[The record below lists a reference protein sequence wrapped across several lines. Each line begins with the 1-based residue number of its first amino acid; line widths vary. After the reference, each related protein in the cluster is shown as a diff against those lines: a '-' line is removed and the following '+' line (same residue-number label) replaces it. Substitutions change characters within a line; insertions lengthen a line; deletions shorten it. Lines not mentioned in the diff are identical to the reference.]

1 MGNCIEK
8 TKQNVGKVDKVVMN
22 PCKGRP
28 LPPPSPPFS
37 SGSMEHFNSQSHPL
51 PTPIHPIQTQ
61 PDKVCT
67 LPMPRPDTSPKH
79 VNKANVLPM
88 PIPET
93 STAHEKSRILPV
105 PTSESEILAS
115 PYLKSF
121 RFDELKNATGN
132 FHPDS
137 LLGEGG
143 FGCVFKGWLD
153 EESLMATRP
162 GSGRAVAVKT
172 LIPQGFQGHKEWL
185 SEVNYLGRLHHPNL
199 VKLIGY
205 CLEGENRILVYEFM
219 PNGSLENHLFRRH
232 MPSLSWTTRI
242 KVAAGA
248 ARGLCFLHNSESPV
262 IYRDFKT
269 SNILL
274 DSEFN
279 AKLSDF
285 GLAKSGPTGFNT
297 HVTTRVMGTEGYC
310 APEYRTT
317 GKLTVKCD
325 VYSFGIVLLE
335 LLTGRRSIDESRGE
349 AEKQLITWVKPHLQN
364 KRKVFRIMDTKL
376 GGQYP
381 KKGAYIAAN
390 LAILCVNQEARFRPP
405 MTYVLD
411 ILENILSQKANAASS
426 PKLQSPM
433 NRTPRGSPLP
443 GYRESPFS
451 EGSKFSP
458 K

>member
-1 MGNCIEK
+1 
-8 TKQNVGKVDKVVMN
+8 
-22 PCKGRP
+22 
-28 LPPPSPPFS
+28 
-37 SGSMEHFNSQSHPL
+37 MEQFNQKSHPL
-51 PTPIHPIQTQ
+51 PTPIHTIQTH
-61 PDKVCT
+61 PEHDKVST
-67 LPMPRPDTSPKH
+67 LPMPRPDRSTKN
-79 VNKANVLPM
+79 VRKANVQRM
-88 PIPET
+88 PVREMSP
-93 STAHEKSRILPV
+93 AYEKSRILPV
-105 PTSESEILAS
+105 PMSESEILS
-115 PYLKSF
+115 CPYLKSF
-121 RFDELKNATGN
+121 HYNELRNATGN
-132 FHPDS
+132 FRPDS

-153 EESLMATRP
+153 EESLTATGP
-162 GSGRAVAVKT
+162 GSGIAVAVKT
-172 LIPQGFQGHKEWL
+172 LIPHSFQGHKEWL

-205 CLEGENRILVYEFM
+205 CLEGESRILVYEFM
-219 PNGSLENHLFRRH
+219 PKGSLENHLFRRN
-232 MPSLSWTTRI
+232 MPSLSWTRRI

-248 ARGLCFLHNSESPV
+248 ARGLCFLHDSESPV

-285 GLAKSGPTGFNT
+285 GLAKSGPTGFDT
-297 HVTTRVMGTEGYC
+297 HVSTQVMGTEGYC
-310 APEYRTT
+310 APEYCTT

-325 VYSFGIVLLE
+325 VYSFGVVLLE

-349 AEKQLITWVKPHLQN
+349 AEKELITWVKPHLQN

-390 LAILCVNQEARFRPP
+390 LALLCVNQEARFRPP

-411 ILENILSQKANAASS
+411 ILENISSQKAIAASS
-426 PKLQSPM
+426 PRLQSPM
-433 NRTPRGSPLP
+433 NRTPRGSPLL
-443 GYRESPFS
+443 GYGESPFS
-451 EGSKFSP
+451 ESSKSSP
-458 K
+458 KQVSH